1 MTQDEPQTLKPTVH
15 EIDRLRQ
22 RYGEHTPRLVLPA
35 QTARPTPTLA
45 ATPAATPTPPP
56 AAAPPAASEQWSTG
70 SPPWD
75 VGAPLYS
82 GVDAAARASRTEPP
96 AADPVADDLKLLDR
110 FAGIASANGAH
121 ISTLSNDLKLRF
133 YGLYK
138 QATSGECAGKRPG
151 AFDVTKRAKYDAWA
165 SVTKRGLSRADAR
178 REYVELLAQHG
189 GSV

>member
-1 MTQDEPQTLKPTVH
+1 MEH
-15 EIDRLRQ
+15 RL
-22 RYGEHTPRLVLPA
+22 
-35 QTARPTPTLA
+35 
-45 ATPAATPTPPP
+45 
-56 AAAPPAASEQWSTG
+56 
-70 SPPWD
+70 SP
-75 VGAPLYS
+75 VGRRRRS
-82 GVDAAARASRTEPP
+82 RAARASRSEPP
-96 AADPVADDLKLLDR
+96 TADPVADDLKLLDR

-165 SVTKRGLSRADAR
+165 AVTKRGLSRADAR

>member
-1 MTQDEPQTLKPTVH
+1 MTQELPQSLKPTDA

-22 RYGEHTPRLVLPA
+22 RYGEHTPRLVLPT
-35 QTARPTPTLA
+35 QTARPTPTLPT
-45 ATPAATPTPPP
+45 TPAATPTTPP

-165 SVTKRGLSRADAR
+165 AVTKRGLSRADAR

>member
-45 ATPAATPTPPP
+45 ATPAATPT
-56 AAAPPAASEQWSTG
+56 
-70 SPPWD
+70 
-75 VGAPLYS
+75 
-82 GVDAAARASRTEPP
+82 ARASRTEPA

-138 QATSGECAGKRPG
+138 QATAGECAGKRPG
-151 AFDVTKRAKYDAWA
+151 AFDVTKRAKYDAWSA
-165 SVTKRGLSRADAR
+165 VTKRGLSRADAR